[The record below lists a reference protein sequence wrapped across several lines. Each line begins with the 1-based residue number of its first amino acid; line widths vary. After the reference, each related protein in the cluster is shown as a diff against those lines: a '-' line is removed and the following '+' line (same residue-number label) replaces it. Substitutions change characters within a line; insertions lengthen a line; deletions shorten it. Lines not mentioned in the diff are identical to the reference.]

1 MKKVIVALTAASMVL
16 SACAGREANPVQI
29 IQEGDS
35 SLSCNQLR
43 QEISISQASLSRL
56 LGDQKKVQNNNT
68 AAVAAGALI
77 FFPALFFLNLKGA
90 AKEEA
95 KALQDRIVGL
105 AERHNNRGCKPPIKV
120 QFGKEAAAEAKAAE
134 DAAKAE
140 AE

>member
-1 MKKVIVALTAASMVL
+1 MKKAIAALTAASLVV

-35 SLSCNQLR
+35 GLSCAELR
-43 QEISISQASLSRL
+43 QEITISQQSMQRL
-56 LGDQKKVQNNNT
+56 LGDQKDVQGKNT

-95 KALQDRIVGL
+95 KALQDRIIGL
-105 AERHNNRGCKPPIKV
+105 AQRHNSKGCKPPIEIK
-120 QFGKEAAAEAKAAE
+120 QADAEEAAAEE
-134 DAAKAE
+134 
-140 AE
+140 